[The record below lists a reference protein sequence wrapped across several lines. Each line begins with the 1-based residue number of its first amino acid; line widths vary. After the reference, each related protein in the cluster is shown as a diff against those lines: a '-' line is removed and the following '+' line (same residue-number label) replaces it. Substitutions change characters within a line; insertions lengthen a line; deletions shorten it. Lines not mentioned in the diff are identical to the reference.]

1 MDDTAVLRRVSI
13 SPKELAS
20 FGGETDSWA
29 DLAHALFLQQRQT
42 WELLRAGYASLDGVQ
57 SRHFQVDGCKVL
69 VQFNPGRL
77 TSSAANVDEQS
88 IRERRCFLCLHNLP
102 EGQRG
107 LVYRERYILLCNPF
121 PILPQHFTIPRI
133 DHVPQR
139 LDNEFGLF
147 LELTRD
153 LAPRFS
159 TFYNGARCG
168 ASAPD
173 HLHFQAGT
181 RMHMPLEL
189 EYTRLRGERGTVMV
203 STPALRA
210 IAIEGGG
217 RRFLAFEGK
226 DPEALQQ
233 SLLRYLSALQELK
246 GETEEPMVNILAWH
260 DALTW
265 YVLVFPR
272 VQHRPSF
279 FFAEG
284 DARLLISP
292 AAVDLGGVSVTPL
305 EADFQKVTQDHLVK
319 MYHEIQLSHADFA
332 ASLESFRGM

>member
-1 MDDTAVLRRVSI
+1 MKPDATALRRVTVT
-13 SPKELAS
+13 PKELAP
-20 FGGETDSWA
+20 FGGVADSWA
-29 DLAHALFLQQRQT
+29 DLAHALFVQQKHT
-42 WELLRAGYASLDGVQ
+42 WEMLRAGYASLESVQ
-57 SRHFQVDGCKVL
+57 TRHFQVDGCEVL
-69 VQFNPGRL
+69 IQFNPGRL

-88 IRERRCFLCLHNLP
+88 IRERRCFLCVHNLP

-107 LVYRERYILLCNPF
+107 LVYGERYILLCNPF

-139 LDNEFGLF
+139 LDNEIGVF
-147 LELTRD
+147 LNLTRD

-181 RMHMPLEL
+181 RMHMPLES
-189 EYTRLRGERGTVMV
+189 EYTRLREERGTVMV
-203 STPALRA
+203 STDTHRA
-210 IAIEGGG
+210 VAIEGGG
-217 RRFLAFEGK
+217 RRFLALEGR
-226 DPEALQQ
+226 DPDALRQ
-233 SLLRYLSALQELK
+233 SLQRYLFALQELK
-246 GETEEPMVNILAWH
+246 GETDEPMVNLIAWY
-260 DALTW
+260 DTLTW

-292 AAVDLGGVSVTPL
+292 AAVDLGGVSVTP
-305 EADFQKVTQDHLVK
+305 
-319 MYHEIQLSHADFA
+319 
-332 ASLESFRGM
+332 